1 MPTIVAG
8 VIAAEPFGHACPMSA
23 HDGAAV
29 IAPAPRHPSGTYRIC
44 LVCLGNICRSPM
56 AEVILRDELGRAGL
70 SGRVEV
76 DSAGTGD
83 WHVGGRMDRGA
94 RAELTRRGYDGSRH
108 RARQF
113 DRSWFRRYDLVLA
126 MDDSNLARLRRM
138 APDRE
143 AAERTA
149 MFRSFD
155 PALAARDG
163 AGSDGS
169 DLEVPDPYG
178 GGPEEYALVFDLV
191 LPAARGLADQ
201 LRQVLADRSA
211 APGSP
216 D

>member
-1 MPTIVAG
+1 
-8 VIAAEPFGHACPMSA
+8 
-23 HDGAAV
+23 
-29 IAPAPRHPSGTYRIC
+29 
-44 LVCLGNICRSPM
+44 M
-56 AEVILRDELGRAGL
+56 AEVILREELSRAGL

-94 RAELTRRGYDGSRH
+94 RAELSRRGYDGSGH

-113 DRSWFRRYDLVLA
+113 ERSWFRRYDLVLA
-126 MDDSNLARLRRM
+126 MDDSNLAGLRRM

-155 PALAARDG
+155 PALA
-163 AGSDGS
+163 GSDDES
-169 DLEVPDPYG
+169 DLAVPDPYG
-178 GGPEEYALVFDLV
+178 GGPQEYALVFDLV

-211 APGSP
+211 APGAS

>member
-1 MPTIVAG
+1 MLV
-8 VIAAEPFGHACPMSA
+8 PMSA
-23 HDGAAV
+23 HDRAAV
-29 IAPAPRHPSGTYRIC
+29 IAPAPRHASGPYRVC

-56 AEVILRDELGRAGL
+56 AEMILRAEIDRAGL

-83 WHVGGRMDRGA
+83 WHVGGPMDRGA
-94 RAELTRRGYDGSRH
+94 RAELSRRGYDGSGH

-113 DRSWFRRYDLVLA
+113 ERSWFRRYDLVLA

-143 AAERTA
+143 SAERTA

-155 PALAARDG
+155 PALAGRGDG
-163 AGSDGS
+163 T
-169 DLEVPDPYG
+169 DLDVPDPYG
-178 GGPEEYALVFDLV
+178 GGSEEFGLVFDLV
-191 LPAARGLADQ
+191 LPAARGLAGQ

-211 APGSP
+211 APGAP

>member
-1 MPTIVAG
+1 
-8 VIAAEPFGHACPMSA
+8 
-23 HDGAAV
+23 
-29 IAPAPRHPSGTYRIC
+29 
-44 LVCLGNICRSPM
+44 M
-56 AEVILRDELGRAGL
+56 AEVILRAELDRAGL

-94 RAELTRRGYDGSRH
+94 RAELARRGYDGSRH

-126 MDDSNLARLRRM
+126 MDDSNLDRLRRM

-155 PALAARDG
+155 PALAGRG
-163 AGSDGS
+163 EGSDR
-169 DLEVPDPYG
+169 EVPDPYG
-178 GGPEEYALVFDLV
+178 GGSEEFGLVFDLI
-191 LPAARGLADQ
+191 LPAARGLAGQ
-201 LRQVLADRSA
+201 LGQVLADRPA
-211 APGSP
+211 APGP
-216 D
+216 AD